1 MTTRPE
7 RSIAAAR
14 VKTAPVTPVDTAKY
28 QSASVLAIGDGAMG
42 CGAICVV
49 GAIGIDGGTMSQPG
63 SRVMVMTQPNFQYNA
78 GRNTRYP
85 PTRA

>member
-14 VKTAPVTPVDTAKY
+14 VKTAPVTPADTVEY
-28 QSASVLAIGDGAMG
+28 QSPSVLAIGDGAIG
-42 CGAICVV
+42 CGAIGVD
-49 GAIGIDGGTMSQPG
+49 AGTMSIPG
-63 SRVMVMTQPNFQYNA
+63 MFIPGPYVMVMTQPNFQYNA

>member
-14 VKTAPVTPVDTAKY
+14 VKTAPVTPADTAEY
-28 QSASVLAIGDGAMG
+28 QSPSVLAIGDGAIG
-42 CGAICVV
+42 CGAIGVD
-49 GAIGIDGGTMSQPG
+49 AGTTSIPG
-63 SRVMVMTQPNFQYNA
+63 PDVMVMAQPNFQYNA